1 MRFFAAVLVLLSA
14 GCALTLP
21 PPRTVTSGESRER
34 LAPVARLGR
43 WHEGRFVE
51 VTPGSIP
58 PSHLRVL
65 VHGWT
70 PGHDRAAARAGAR
83 AASRAAS
90 RAGARTWELATD
102 PDAPVEPWMADLAR
116 TFTERDPYSVVVAYS
131 WLDDS
136 STRRVP
142 LAERNALAHTTL
154 HGQMLAEALAEAIAP
169 NFHDGH
175 GAVHLLGH
183 SYGARV
189 ASIAADHLDPRPIQ
203 LTLFDAPDATL
214 THISGSGTGL
224 SELLG
229 ELPIGWG
236 SGETFVDSYV
246 SMVGRRYGHLAGLGG
261 MVDVVLAPP
270 FGALAYR
277 PRHLY
282 PMAFYAASAGSG
294 FGFDWSPLA
303 SDPAPPIPGCFEQDG
318 ASGMRLHRGC
328 TAAP

>member
-1 MRFFAAVLVLLSA
+1 MSALAAFLVLLSA
-14 GCALTLP
+14 GCALALP
-21 PPRTVTSGESRER
+21 PPRTVTSDASRER

-51 VTPGSIP
+51 VTPGSVP
-58 PSHLRVL
+58 ASHLRVL

-70 PGHDRAAARAGAR
+70 PGHDRAAARAGE
-83 AASRAAS
+83 
-90 RAGARTWELATD
+90 RTWELATD
-102 PDAPVEPWMADLAR
+102 PDAPLEPWMADLAR
-116 TFTERDPYSVVVAYS
+116 TFTERDPHSVVLAYS

-142 LAERNALAHTTL
+142 LAERNALAHTSL
-154 HGQMLAEALAEAIAP
+154 HGELLAEALSQALAP
-169 NFHDGH
+169 DFHAAH

-189 ASIAADHLDPRPIQ
+189 ASIAAEHLDPRPIQ

-224 SELLG
+224 DELLG
-229 ELPIGWG
+229 VLPIGWG
-236 SGETFVDSYV
+236 AGETFVDSYV
-246 SMVGRRYGHLAGLGG
+246 SMVGRRYGHVAGLGG
-261 MVDVVLAPP
+261 MIDVVLAPP

-282 PMAFYAASAGSG
+282 PMAFYAASAGTG

-303 SDPAPPIPGCFEQDG
+303 DHPAAPTPGCWEQDG